1 MMRKH
6 FYKASRL
13 AVAASACLL
22 AAACARKAPDVTAT
36 IPTDYRDRHP
46 IVIAPAEE
54 GIDIFVRGAS
64 KLDHRQLLELK
75 EAANDYRVNGQG
87 HMTILSPIGAY
98 GEPNRGAAAVRAA
111 LASAGVRNIA
121 QSHYRVE
128 GRAAEQPVRVVYTK
142 LKARTATKCG
152 QWPADLSG
160 FQNMRAENNEPF
172 YNFGCATQ
180 NMLAN
185 QVADPI
191 DLVRGRTEDG
201 SNTAR
206 RLQVIDALRSGK
218 DPSTDYRVTGTK
230 INTTVGTN

>member
-1 MMRKH
+1 MDYLLKPARAPEH
-6 FYKASRL
+6 RFAFIGVPHDAATSLGNPGGRFGPQALREALRGVFSWRLQNGRL
-13 AVAASACLL
+13 ADIDAGVIDL
-22 AAACARKAPDVTAT
+22 AAVEVADFGDVALSYHDTALT
-36 IPTDYRDRHP
+36 VEQTY
-46 IVIAPAEE
+46 
-54 GIDIFVRGAS
+54 
-64 KLDHRQLLELK
+64 
-75 EAANDYRVNGQG
+75 
-87 HMTILSPIGAY
+87 
-98 GEPNRGAAAVRAA
+98 AAVRAA